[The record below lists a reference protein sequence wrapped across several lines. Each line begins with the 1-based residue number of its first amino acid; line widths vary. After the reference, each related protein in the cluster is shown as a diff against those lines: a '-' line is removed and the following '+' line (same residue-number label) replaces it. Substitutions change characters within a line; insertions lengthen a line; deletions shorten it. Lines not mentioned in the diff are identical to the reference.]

1 MGRYFIVVDDIWEMK
16 SWETIKLAL
25 VENNSG
31 SRIITTT
38 QKVQVATGEIY
49 NLQPLSYDNS
59 RKLFYTRLFGGEG
72 ECPDNQLDEVS
83 KKILKKC
90 DGVPLAI
97 ITMASLL
104 VGKSREE
111 WYEVY
116 SSIGLDHNHNQQV
129 DTTMKI
135 LSLSYYDL
143 PSHLK
148 TCLLYLSAFPEDY
161 FIEKGSLIEKWI
173 AEGFVTKEHGLG
185 LLEVGEGC

>member
-59 RKLFYTRLFGGEG
+59 RKLFYTRLFGGDG

-173 AEGFVTKEHGLG
+173 AEGFVTKKHGLG
-185 LLEVGEGC
+185 LLEVGE

>member
-49 NLQPLSYDNS
+49 TLQPLSYDNS

-143 PSHLK
+143 PSPKDLLTVSK
-148 TCLLYLSAFPEDY
+148 CLS
-161 FIEKGSLIEKWI
+161 GR
-173 AEGFVTKEHGLG
+173 
-185 LLEVGEGC
+185 LLHRERFFNRKVDSRRLCH